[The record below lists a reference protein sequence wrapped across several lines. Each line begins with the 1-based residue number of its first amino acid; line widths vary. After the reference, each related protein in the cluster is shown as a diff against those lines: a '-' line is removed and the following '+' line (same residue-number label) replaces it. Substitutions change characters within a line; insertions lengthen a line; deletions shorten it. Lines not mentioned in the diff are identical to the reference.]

1 MSSGDYIFWGLSEV
15 CGAGVGGAESH
26 AGGVVQV
33 HQVRGKTAPVVGER
47 AVRFADAHA
56 YGASVDHPHAK
67 DGVADRVN
75 NAFVARCRDVLL
87 IDEFAFG
94 ALAKKSSSSG
104 LMKTS

>member
-94 ALAKKSSSSG
+94 GVGKEVVIFG